1 MKNIVIIGISDTA
14 GRVIQFIERYNLF
27 NILGCSV
34 SKEYL
39 PKHNE
44 ILLGGGKR
52 KVCALEQ
59 LHEYIDIDNDLVF
72 VAIFWNRLNA
82 DRRYLYEK
90 VKAMGFRFA
99 NVISPNCSLRSRSIG
114 ENCWICDYVIAE
126 EESVIGN
133 NCSIQDG
140 AFIGDWAH
148 LEDHVFMAA
157 RSSVY
162 GSTLIGEQSFV
173 GINANV
179 FDEVHIG
186 KKCMIGAC
194 TIVKRN
200 VPDFTV
206 VKTINDGNV
215 IKQYPE
221 EVIESKWLAHHNTR

>member
-1 MKNIVIIGISDTA
+1 M
-14 GRVIQFIERYNLF
+14 
-27 NILGCSV
+27 
-34 SKEYL
+34 
-39 PKHNE
+39 
-44 ILLGGGKR
+44 GGVKR
-52 KVCALEQ
+52 KVWALEQ

-72 VAIFWNRLNA
+72 VAVFWNRLNA
-82 DRRYLYEK
+82 DRRNLYEK

-114 ENCWICDYVIAE
+114 ENCWICNYVIAE

-140 AFIGDWAH
+140 AFIGDWAY

-221 EVIESKWLAHHNTR
+221 EVIESKWLTYHNIR